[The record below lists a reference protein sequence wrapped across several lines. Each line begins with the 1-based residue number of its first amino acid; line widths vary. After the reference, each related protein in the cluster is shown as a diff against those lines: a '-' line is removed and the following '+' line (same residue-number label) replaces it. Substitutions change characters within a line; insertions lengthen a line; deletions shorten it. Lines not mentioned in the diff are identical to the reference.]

1 MNALMSCKSNCS
13 HMFYR
18 IDILSKS
25 YNHIIVPPE
34 NFPAFMT
41 LFFGARLTAQA
52 TTADGGFAFVALL

>member
-1 MNALMSCKSNCS
+1 MNALMSCKSKCS
-13 HMFYR
+13 LM